1 VRFSE
6 SSDSEK
12 SAEGV
17 AGHDER
23 GLILEGSILAY
34 RPALPFKKLQ
44 RQPGDVMLGGSGN
57 NDVRRLHDDG
67 LWCNIQAQ
75 LSISK
80 RPLRWRRE
88 QVALAARDNII
99 TAIAA

>member
-34 RPALPFKKLQ
+34 HQDLPFKKLQ
-44 RQPGDVMLGGSGN
+44 RQPSG
-57 NDVRRLHDDG
+57 V
-67 LWCNIQAQ
+67 IIYKQKT
-75 LSISK
+75 I
-80 RPLRWRRE
+80 LRWRRE